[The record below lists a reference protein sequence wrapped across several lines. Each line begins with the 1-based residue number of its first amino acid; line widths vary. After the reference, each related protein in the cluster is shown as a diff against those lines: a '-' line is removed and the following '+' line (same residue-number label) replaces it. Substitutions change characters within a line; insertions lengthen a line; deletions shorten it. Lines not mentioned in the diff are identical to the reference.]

1 MADVPLGREIDGI
14 MSTQESVYGMLRVI
28 RSKTLYDSGTF
39 WTWEGKVHATAE
51 FPIQVSSRV
60 LTSDRSI
67 LGREIRIPVKEDE
80 PR

>member
-39 WTWEGKVHATAE
+39 WTWEGKVYRISHSA
-51 FPIQVSSRV
+51 SSNV

-67 LGREIRIPVKEDE
+67 LGREMRIPVKEE
-80 PR
+80 